1 MNKNLQKLR
10 ENISEITAK
19 SETRTDRRNLC
30 IY

>member
-19 SETRTDRRNLC
+19 NETQTDRRNLC